1 METERLMIRVP
12 TIEDFDGLYLVHAD
26 PETNI
31 FNPGWKKPSKE
42 EFMQW
47 LSSIIEHHN
56 QHGFGYYA
64 LVDKEDNKV
73 FGICGLR
80 YTKINN
86 ETFLNLYYRISPS
99 KMRRGFVKEA
109 ANKIIED
116 VTKKLNN
123 KYKIVVVTLDENIPS
138 RKTAESLG
146 LKYKKEFDNIDG
158 EGNVYYFN

>member
-1 METERLMIRVP
+1 MGV
-12 TIEDFDGLYLVHAD
+12 
-26 PETNI
+26 
-31 FNPGWKKPSKE
+31 
-42 EFMQW
+42 
-47 LSSIIEHHN
+47 
-56 QHGFGYYA
+56 
-64 LVDKEDNKV
+64 
-73 FGICGLR
+73 
-80 YTKINN
+80 NN

-138 RKTAESLG
+138 RKIAESLG

>member
-12 TIEDFDGLYLVHAD
+12 TIEDFDALYLVHAD

-42 EFMQW
+42 ESMQS

-64 LVDKEDNKV
+64 LVDKEDNRV

-80 YTKINN
+80 YTKVNN

-116 VTKKLNN
+116 VTKKLNT

-138 RKTAESLG
+138 RKIAESLG